1 MSSAPPK
8 AKKPR
13 TKPPRSRPAAT
24 SSISQPAVAKLP
36 KGVQPVYELAS
47 KANDPEDSDED
58 VADEDAAPAGT
69 DELGPDPGPS
79 TKRYNESAS
88 LAVRTGTELGQD
100 ASMDDVE
107 GRNMDGEL
115 DVDLAELS
123 LGQRLTAVSGADGA
137 GRSSESSDEDDS
149 PASGSGAQSTK
160 QRKRDAANGAV
171 PAASLTRTLIQAL
184 HSSDARLLETCLA
197 HSEPT
202 LIRNTVRRLPPQ
214 LAVPLITACVERL
227 GRGSRGATM
236 KGRGGGASSQRGTA
250 MIKWIKAVLAA
261 HSGHLMTMPDLV
273 ARLSGLHA
281 TLSMRLTLHESLLAL
296 NGRLDMVIS
305 QIEMRSSAGP
315 TELPG
320 PKRAGKHRRRRPAK
334 KYVEG
339 ESEAEEEQ
347 PDEHMDVEVESG
359 DDGGS
364 VEDIELGGDDE
375 DEDEED
381 EESDEDEGED
391 EDEEDED
398 DEDDEEDDG
407 PKLNGFIDDEA
418 EEEYSEDESDNESE

>member
-47 KANDPEDSDED
+47 KANEPEG
-58 VADEDAAPAGT
+58 ADEDGAAEDAGPALA
-69 DELGPDPGPS
+69 DESGPDPGPS

-88 LAVRTGTELGQD
+88 LAVRTGAELGQD
-100 ASMDDVE
+100 ASMDDAE
-107 GRNMDGEL
+107 ARNMDGNL

-123 LGQRLTAVSGADGA
+123 LGQRLTAVNGTEGA

-149 PASGSGAQSTK
+149 PASGSGPQSSR
-160 QRKRDAANGAV
+160 QRRRDGTNGAV

-197 HSEPT
+197 HSDPT

-214 LAVPLITACVERL
+214 LAVPLVTACVERL

-236 KGRGGGASSQRGTA
+236 KGRGGGASSQRGNA
-250 MIKWIKAVLAA
+250 MINWIKAVLAA

-281 TLSMRLTLHESLLAL
+281 TLTMRLTLHESLLAL
-296 NGRLDMVIS
+296 SGRLDMVIS

-315 TELPG
+315 TTLPG
-320 PKRAGKHRRRRPAK
+320 PKRAGKHRRRRPAT

-339 ESEAEEEQ
+339 ESEGEEGQ
-347 PDEHMDVEVESG
+347 QQDDQMDVEVESG
-359 DDGGS
+359 DDSGS
-364 VEDIELGGDDE
+364 VEDVELGGDDE
-375 DEDEED
+375 DED
-381 EESDEDEGED
+381 DEDAEDDEDSEDGED
-391 EDEEDED
+391 DE
-398 DEDDEEDDG
+398 DEDDEEDEDG

-418 EEEYSEDESDNESE
+418 EEYSEDDDDDESE

>member
-47 KANDPEDSDED
+47 KANEPEDSDED
-58 VADEDAAPAGT
+58 GAAENAVPVPADES
-69 DELGPDPGPS
+69 GPDPGPS

-88 LAVRTGTELGQD
+88 LAVRTGAELGQD
-100 ASMDDVE
+100 ASMDDAE
-107 GRNMDGEL
+107 ARNIDGDL

-123 LGQRLTAVSGADGA
+123 LGQRLTAVNGA
-137 GRSSESSDEDDS
+137 GRSSESSDEDQS
-149 PASGSGAQSTK
+149 PVSGSGPQSSK
-160 QRKRDAANGAV
+160 QRRRDVANGAV

-197 HSEPT
+197 HSDPT

-214 LAVPLITACVERL
+214 LAVPLVTACVERL

-236 KGRGGGASSQRGTA
+236 KGRGGGASSQRGNA
-250 MIKWIKAVLAA
+250 MINWIKAVLAA

-281 TLSMRLTLHESLLAL
+281 TLTMRLTLHESLLAL
-296 NGRLDMVIS
+296 SGRLDMVIS

-315 TELPG
+315 TTLPG

-339 ESEAEEEQ
+339 ESEGEEEQ
-347 PDEHMDVEVESG
+347 QQDEQMDVEVESG
-359 DDGGS
+359 DDSGS
-364 VEDIELGGDDE
+364 VEDVELGGDDE
-375 DEDEED
+375 DDEDEGEEEDEDSEESEDDEDEED
-381 EESDEDEGED
+381 EEDE
-391 EDEEDED
+391 
-398 DEDDEEDDG
+398 DG

-418 EEEYSEDESDNESE
+418 EEYSEDEDDDESE

>member
-123 LGQRLTAVSGADGA
+123 LGQRLTA
-137 GRSSESSDEDDS
+137 
-149 PASGSGAQSTK
+149 
-160 QRKRDAANGAV
+160 
-171 PAASLTRTLIQAL
+171 
-184 HSSDARLLETCLA
+184 
-197 HSEPT
+197 
-202 LIRNTVRRLPPQ
+202 

-364 VEDIELGGDDE
+364 VEDVELGGDDE
-375 DEDEED
+375 DEDESD